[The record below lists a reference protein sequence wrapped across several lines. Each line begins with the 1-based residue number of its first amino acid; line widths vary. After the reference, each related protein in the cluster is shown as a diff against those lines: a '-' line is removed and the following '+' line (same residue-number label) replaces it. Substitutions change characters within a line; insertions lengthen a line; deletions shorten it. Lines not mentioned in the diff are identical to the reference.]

1 MVIEIVVES
10 ILLFPMK
17 LVFRADASRQIG
29 AGHVMRVSTIA
40 QEAIARGH
48 ECHFVGTTIEL
59 SWVDKYV
66 RKLGFKSLNQNIENI
81 DTNFHNEILV
91 LDSYTVAL
99 DSPFNNPNIWKM
111 VVCITDQFTPNYS
124 ADIFV
129 NQSMKSKP
137 ALDNRLELNGPDFA
151 LIRKSIKKSASR
163 NTVGFPPKLL
173 VLGGG
178 SDPYG
183 FVRAVLQ
190 KLSSLDL
197 PFMVHVFSDEN
208 FDNFSDLEIYQ
219 HQLGPE
225 LDALAD
231 SIDLVI
237 TTAST
242 SSIEFIARE
251 IPTLVACAVDNQE
264 KFYAELGELE
274 FAIPIGVRSSV
285 GNWQLDL
292 QTIKKAIEDPEI
304 RSKLKLRVQGVIDLM
319 GPSRILDQIELRIA
333 TGQFRT

>member
-1 MVIEIVVES
+1 
-10 ILLFPMK
+10 
-17 LVFRADASRQIG
+17 
-29 AGHVMRVSTIA
+29 MRVSTIA

-48 ECHFVGTTIEL
+48 ECHFVGITSEL

-66 RKLGFKSLNQNIENI
+66 RKLGFQSLSQNIDSF
-81 DTNFHNEILV
+81 DTNFRDEILV

-111 VVCITDQFTPNYS
+111 VVCVTDQFTPEYS
-124 ADIFV
+124 ADIFI

-137 ALDNRLELNGPDFA
+137 TLDNRLELDGPDFA
-151 LIRKSIKKSASR
+151 LIRKSIKKSTSR
-163 NTVGFPPKLL
+163 NAVEFPPKLL

-190 KLSSLDL
+190 KLRSSDL
-197 PFMVHVFSDEN
+197 LFEAHVFSDEN
-208 FDNFSDLEIYQ
+208 LDSFSDLNIHQ
-219 HQLGPE
+219 HQLGSE
-225 LDALAD
+225 LDDFAD
-231 SIDLVI
+231 GVDLVI

-264 KFYAELGELE
+264 KFYSELGELG
-274 FAIPIGVRSSV
+274 FAIPIGMRNSF

-292 QTIKKAIEDPEI
+292 QTIKTAIEDPEI
-304 RSKLKLRVQGVIDLM
+304 RANLKLRVQGVIDLK
-319 GPSRILDQIELRIA
+319 GPSRIMDKIEMRIA
-333 TGQFRT
+333 AGQFRSKAR

>member
-1 MVIEIVVES
+1 M
-10 ILLFPMK
+10 FPMR
-17 LVFRADASRQIG
+17 LVFRADASQQIG

-48 ECHFVGTTIEL
+48 ECHFVGITSEL

-66 RKLGFKSLNQNIENI
+66 RKLGFKSLSQNIDSF
-81 DTNFHNEILV
+81 DTNFRDEILV

-99 DSPFNNPNIWKM
+99 DSTYNNPNIWKM
-111 VVCITDQFTPNYS
+111 VVCVTDQFTPKYS

-129 NQSMKSKP
+129 NQGMKSKP
-137 ALDNRLELNGPDFA
+137 TLDDRLELSGPDFA
-151 LIRKSIKKSASR
+151 LIRKSIKKSTSR
-163 NTVGFPPKLL
+163 NAVEFPPILL

-190 KLSSLDL
+190 KLRSSDL
-197 PFMVHVFSDEN
+197 LFEAHVFSDEN
-208 FDNFSDLEIYQ
+208 LDSFSDLNIHQ
-219 HQLGPE
+219 HQLGSE
-225 LDALAD
+225 LDDFAD
-231 SIDLVI
+231 GVDLVI

-264 KFYAELGELE
+264 KFYSELGELGL
-274 FAIPIGVRSSV
+274 AIPIGIRNSF

-292 QTIKKAIEDPEI
+292 QTIKTAIENPEI
-304 RSKLKLRVQGVIDLM
+304 RANLKLRVKGVIDLK
-319 GPSRILDQIELRIA
+319 GPSRIMDKIEMRIA
-333 TGQFRT
+333 AGQFRSKAR

>member
-1 MVIEIVVES
+1 MR
-10 ILLFPMK
+10 

-40 QEAIARGH
+40 QEAIARGY
-48 ECHFVGTTIEL
+48 ECHFVGTTSEL
-59 SWVDKYV
+59 SWVDNYV
-66 RKLGFKSLNQNIENI
+66 RQLGFKSLNQNVDSF

-99 DSPFNNPNIWKM
+99 DSPFNNPDIWKM
-111 VVCITDQFTPNYS
+111 VICITDQFTPNYS

-137 ALDNRLELNGPDFA
+137 TLDNRLELSGPDFA
-151 LIRKSIKKSASR
+151 LIRKSIKKSTNPDAF
-163 NTVGFPPKLL
+163 GFPPKLL

-190 KLSSLDL
+190 KLSRLNL
-197 PFMVHVFSDEN
+197 PFVAHVFSNEN
-208 FDNFSDLEIYQ
+208 FENFSDIRIFQ

-225 LDALAD
+225 LDALAE
-231 SIDLVI
+231 SVDLVI

-251 IPTLVACAVDNQE
+251 IPTLVACAIDNQE
-264 KFYAELGELE
+264 KFYSELGELG
-274 FAIPIGVRSSV
+274 FAIPIGVRNSV
-285 GNWQLDL
+285 GDWQLDL
-292 QTIKKAIEDPEI
+292 QTIKNAIENPEI

-319 GPSRILDQIELRIA
+319 GPSRVLDKIEMRIA
-333 TGQFRT
+333 AGQFRN

>member
-1 MVIEIVVES
+1 MR
-10 ILLFPMK
+10 
-17 LVFRADASRQIG
+17 LVFRADASQQIG

-48 ECHFVGTTIEL
+48 ECHFVGITSEL

-66 RKLGFKSLNQNIENI
+66 RKLGFKSLNQNIDSF
-81 DTNFHNEILV
+81 DTNFRDEILV

-111 VVCITDQFTPNYS
+111 VVCVTDQFTPEYS
-124 ADIFV
+124 ADIFI

-137 ALDNRLELNGPDFA
+137 TLDNRLELDGPDFA
-151 LIRKSIKKSASR
+151 LIRKSIKKSTSR
-163 NTVGFPPKLL
+163 NPVEFPPKLL

-190 KLSSLDL
+190 KLRSSDL
-197 PFMVHVFSDEN
+197 QFEAHVFSDEN
-208 FDNFSDLEIYQ
+208 LKSFSDLNVLQ
-219 HQLGPE
+219 HQLGSE
-225 LDALAD
+225 LDEFAD
-231 SIDLVI
+231 CVDLVI

-264 KFYAELGELE
+264 KFYSELGELG
-274 FAIPIGVRSSV
+274 FAIPIGMRNSF
-285 GNWQLDL
+285 GDWQLDL

-304 RSKLKLRVQGVIDLM
+304 RANLKLRVHGVIDLK
-319 GPSRILDQIELRIA
+319 GPSRIMDRIEMRI
-333 TGQFRT
+333 TSGQFRSKVR

>member
-1 MVIEIVVES
+1 
-10 ILLFPMK
+10 
-17 LVFRADASRQIG
+17 
-29 AGHVMRVSTIA
+29 MRVSTIA
-40 QEAIARGH
+40 QEAIARGY
-48 ECHFVGTTIEL
+48 ECHFVGTTSEL
-59 SWVDKYV
+59 SWVDNYV
-66 RKLGFKSLNQNIENI
+66 RQLGFKSLNQNVDSF

-99 DSPFNNPNIWKM
+99 DSPFNNPDIWKM
-111 VVCITDQFTPNYS
+111 VICITDQFTPNYS

-137 ALDNRLELNGPDFA
+137 TLDNRLELSGPDFA
-151 LIRKSIKKSASR
+151 LIRKSIKKSTNPDAF
-163 NTVGFPPKLL
+163 GFPPKLL

-190 KLSSLDL
+190 KLSRLNL
-197 PFMVHVFSDEN
+197 PFVAHVFSNEN
-208 FDNFSDLEIYQ
+208 FENFSDIRIFQ

-225 LDALAD
+225 LDALAE
-231 SIDLVI
+231 SVDLVI

-251 IPTLVACAVDNQE
+251 IPTLVACAIDNQE
-264 KFYAELGELE
+264 KFYSELGELG
-274 FAIPIGVRSSV
+274 FAIPIGVRNSV
-285 GNWQLDL
+285 GDWQLDL
-292 QTIKKAIEDPEI
+292 QTIKNAIENPEI

-319 GPSRILDQIELRIA
+319 GPSRVLDKIEMRIA
-333 TGQFRT
+333 AGQFRN

>member
-1 MVIEIVVES
+1 MR
-10 ILLFPMK
+10 

-40 QEAIARGH
+40 QEAIARGY
-48 ECHFVGTTIEL
+48 ECHFVGTTSEL

-66 RKLGFKSLNQNIENI
+66 RQLGFKSLNQNV
-81 DTNFHNEILV
+81 DSFGTNFHNEILV
-91 LDSYTVAL
+91 LDSYTVPL
-99 DSPFNNPNIWKM
+99 DSPFNNSNIWQM
-111 VVCITDQFTPNYS
+111 VVCVSDQFTPNYS

-129 NQSMKSKP
+129 NQSMKCKP
-137 ALDNRLELNGPDFA
+137 TLESRLELNGPDFA
-151 LIRKSIKKSASR
+151 LIRKSIKKSKRRYA
-163 NTVGFPPKLL
+163 VGFPPKLL

-183 FVRAVLQ
+183 FVPAVLQ
-190 KLSSLDL
+190 KLGSLNL
-197 PFMVHVFSDEN
+197 PFVVHVFSDEN
-208 FDNFSDLEIYQ
+208 LESFSELEIYE

-231 SIDLVI
+231 SVDLVI

-264 KFYAELGELE
+264 KFYAELGDLG
-274 FAIPIGVRSSV
+274 FAIPIGVRNTV
-285 GNWQLDL
+285 GDWQLDL
-292 QTIKKAIEDPEI
+292 QTIKKAIENPEI
-304 RSKLKLRVQGVIDLM
+304 RTNLKLRVQGVIDLM
-319 GPSRILDQIELRIA
+319 GPSRVLDKIEMRIA
-333 TGQFRT
+333 TGQFRSRET

>member
-1 MVIEIVVES
+1 MRI
-10 ILLFPMK
+10 
-17 LVFRADASRQIG
+17 VFRADASRQIG

-40 QEAIARGH
+40 QEAIARGY
-48 ECHFVGTTIEL
+48 ECHFVGTTSEL
-59 SWVDKYV
+59 SWVDKYL
-66 RKLGFKSLNQNIENI
+66 RQLGFKSLNQNVNSF

-91 LDSYTVAL
+91 LDSYTIPL
-99 DSPFNNPNIWKM
+99 DSPFNKPNIWQM
-111 VVCITDQFTPNYS
+111 VVCVSDQFTPNYS
-124 ADIFV
+124 ADIFI

-137 ALDNRLELNGPDFA
+137 ALDDRLELSGPDFA
-151 LIRKSIKKSASR
+151 LIRKSIKKSTSR

-178 SDPYG
+178 SDPYR

-197 PFMVHVFSDEN
+197 PFVVHVFSDEN
-208 FDNFSDLEIYQ
+208 LDSFLDLQIYQ

-225 LDALAD
+225 LDEVAND
-231 SIDLVI
+231 IDLVI

-264 KFYAELGELE
+264 KFYSQLTELGY
-274 FAIPIGVRSSV
+274 AIPIGKRDSD
-285 GNWQLDL
+285 GEWQLDS

-304 RSKLKLRVQGVIDLM
+304 CLELQLRIRGVIDLM
-319 GPSRILDQIELRIA
+319 GPSRIVDEIESRIA
-333 TGQFRT
+333 GGKFRG

>member
-1 MVIEIVVES
+1 MR
-10 ILLFPMK
+10 

-40 QEAIARGH
+40 QEAIARGY
-48 ECHFVGTTIEL
+48 ECHFVGTTSEL
-59 SWVDKYV
+59 SWVDKYL
-66 RKLGFKSLNQNIENI
+66 RQLGFKSLNQNVNSF

-91 LDSYTVAL
+91 LDSYTIPL
-99 DSPFNNPNIWKM
+99 DSPFNKPNIWQM
-111 VVCITDQFTPNYS
+111 VVCVSDQFTPNYS
-124 ADIFV
+124 ADVFV

-137 ALDNRLELNGPDFA
+137 ALDNRLELSGPDFA
-151 LIRKSIKKSASR
+151 LIRKSIKKSTSR

-178 SDPYG
+178 SDPYR

-197 PFMVHVFSDEN
+197 PFVVHVFSDEN
-208 FDNFSDLEIYQ
+208 LDSFLDLQIYQ

-225 LDALAD
+225 LDEVAND
-231 SIDLVI
+231 IDLVI

-264 KFYAELGELE
+264 KFYSQLTELGY
-274 FAIPIGVRSSV
+274 AIPIGKRDSD
-285 GNWQLDL
+285 GEWQLDS
-292 QTIKKAIEDPEI
+292 QTIKKAIEEPEI
-304 RSKLKLRVQGVIDLM
+304 CLELQLRIRGVIDLM
-319 GPSRILDQIELRIA
+319 GPSRIVDEIELRIA
-333 TGQFRT
+333 GGKFRG

>member
-1 MVIEIVVES
+1 
-10 ILLFPMK
+10 
-17 LVFRADASRQIG
+17 
-29 AGHVMRVSTIA
+29 
-40 QEAIARGH
+40 
-48 ECHFVGTTIEL
+48 
-59 SWVDKYV
+59 
-66 RKLGFKSLNQNIENI
+66 LNQNVNSF

-91 LDSYTVAL
+91 LDSYTIPL
-99 DSPFNNPNIWKM
+99 DSPFNKPNIWQM
-111 VVCITDQFTPNYS
+111 VVCVSDQFTPNYS
-124 ADIFV
+124 ADIFI

-137 ALDNRLELNGPDFA
+137 ALDDRLELSGPDFA
-151 LIRKSIKKSASR
+151 LIRKSIKKSTSR

-178 SDPYG
+178 SDPYR

-197 PFMVHVFSDEN
+197 PFVVHVFSDEN
-208 FDNFSDLEIYQ
+208 LDSFLDLQIYQ

-225 LDALAD
+225 LDEVAND
-231 SIDLVI
+231 IDLVI

-264 KFYAELGELE
+264 KFYSQLTELGY
-274 FAIPIGVRSSV
+274 AIPIGKRDSD
-285 GNWQLDL
+285 GEWQLDS

-304 RSKLKLRVQGVIDLM
+304 CLELQLRIRGVIDLM
-319 GPSRILDQIELRIA
+319 GPSRIVDEIESRIA
-333 TGQFRT
+333 GGKFRG